1 MCYRDII
8 LTPSPSYRST
18 PKPHPV
24 VNKLQAHMAMASR
37 PKAPFIAVPSNIEGL
52 SMPSQLISSYANFG
66 PSSHIIRDH
75 NSRIPVNFLGFQGD
89 KSPAS
94 NSYAGHLT
102 ATGHFVGNINQP
114 NALRYPQNSISSAF
128 SHQQQQQTQL
138 RQQQYQQQ
146 QQHIQAQKQQDQIQ
160 QVKEQEQHEQ
170 LQQQQHIHNQRVL
183 EQQQLK
189 EQEQQ
194 HHEQLQQQHIQNQ
207 RLLEQHKQL
216 KEQDQQN
223 KLLQQQA
230 QYQHQYYQQSPHQ
243 HHTEVLSSDTRPVY
257 EPIQNVEIYKD
268 FSKIKNS
275 QSENGPGP
283 YLPPLPSVPPSVLS
297 PFFQQIQQQQQHHTQ
312 PEQYSSSSPS
322 STTVPRLNH
331 ENYNHT
337 FSNSYDTYKQNLES
351 QFPDFKALEDEFSS
365 NLVPPPYK
373 HRDTSQFR
381 DRPVSSSASS
391 FQEKDQFKALEI
403 LNKYNI
409 PALSPL
415 QDANRFA
422 YNSNSESFPSPSP
435 SPSEVPRIT
444 EAVYAT
450 SFTTEKPNIF
460 RNLNRPSESEY
471 KEHKLMHPAYTG
483 GLKRPTEFLSTHE
496 PFLPTPHGRD
506 SSAYTHSFF
515 TIEDAV
521 TLSPKHHYR
530 LPIPTNTNQIED
542 IIGKPQEEEITE
554 VITMQPPI
562 RGSADDILQL
572 EYTTV
577 SSTLPAPV
585 SPTRLRGRNKIR
597 RRRPRP
603 STSTTENLM
612 EIEDDESQG
621 HWEKPVEIKTQPRKE
636 VIERY
641 PNHREQPVYK
651 EQVPN
656 NHRNSSRNGNRGRP
670 PVNSV
675 EESSSEKPSSRGRRP
690 NHRTE
695 ENKTQRMSTTAKIAT
710 ENPLA
715 NIQPTTIDFHENI
728 FLSQFQSKSKR
739 PSSTQQTYYS
749 TPTFQSPTE
758 IISTKLTTINHTPSA
773 PTTSEW
779 TDQTRVQ
786 PRRPSTTSQT
796 DYNQSQESDHRVEPT
811 IVLSKEFPT
820 TDTTKSSVSN
830 EVISTFDPDYAY
842 TNSVEDVSTTKIT
855 SVSPLPTK
863 SVVLEAKIAS
873 TVSKSDDVEP
883 IVEDVTRYR
892 QRLKHKLNTSR
903 GSTSTTTPVYSSY
916 SDTDIESTAKNN
928 IDNDVS
934 LSTSSQEIRKD
945 VPLKIR
951 LPITKDGASEP
962 TSTQS
967 SLQPTTNKSIRLNA
981 FGKLDSKNRP
991 RFSVKDYR
999 QRLSTTTTTVKS
1011 TTVAEQ
1017 ESSTAT
1023 TRLRYPTRNRLLPDL
1038 KNKASD
1044 GASKSEE
1051 VVIVMPNSYERST
1064 ENSLESNQVS
1074 SSTDGSRKRF
1084 SPKDRYSGRTKSTT
1098 ESTPTST
1105 TLNPTT
1111 SRATTR
1117 ARTSSRQGFTTRGR
1131 SSTSPT
1137 TSTSIENSVT
1147 RVPTIRNSQ
1156 NPLRRPPQ
1164 LSLRQ
1169 RVANQK
1175 STTTTVSSE
1184 LDETINSDNAEIL
1197 FNENNSQSKADVSI
1211 EEESSEEQFIT
1222 ENYKRET
1229 AIMKI
1234 AKDDHSYR
1242 PYTRVTKSN
1251 EIDGGEDMNGSP
1263 SEQSE
1268 RVAELTIFGSN
1279 HFNSVN
1285 TASGASRRVPV
1296 YFTIATEDPI
1306 LPIEAFF
1313 PQVKKE

>member
-1 MCYRDII
+1 MCFRDII

-24 VNKLQAHMAMASR
+24 VNKLQSHIASR
-37 PKAPFIAVPSNIEGL
+37 TKAPFIAVPSNIEGL

-89 KSPAS
+89 KAPAG
-94 NSYAGHLT
+94 NSFAGHLT
-102 ATGHFVGNINQP
+102 STGHFVGNINH
-114 NALRYPQNSISSAF
+114 NTALRYPQNSISSAF

-138 RQQQYQQQ
+138 RQQQFQQQ

-160 QVKEQEQHEQ
+160 QLKEQEQHEQ
-170 LQQQQHIHNQRVL
+170 LQQQHHIHNQRVL

-194 HHEQLQQQHIQNQ
+194 LQEQLQQQHIQNQ
-207 RLLEQHKQL
+207 RLLEQQL

-223 KLLQQQA
+223 KLLQQQFQQ
-230 QYQHQYYQQSPHQ
+230 QYHQQTNTHQ
-243 HHTEVLSSDTRPVY
+243 HHSEVSSSDTRPVY
-257 EPIQNVEIYKD
+257 EPQSVEIYKD
-268 FSKIKNS
+268 FSKIR
-275 QSENGPGP
+275 QSETGSGP

-297 PFFQQIQQQQQHHTQ
+297 PFFQQIQQQQQHHNQ
-312 PEQYSSSSPS
+312 PEQYPSSSPS
-322 STTVPRLNH
+322 STTEPRLNH
-331 ENYNHT
+331 ENYNQN
-337 FSNSYDTYKQNLES
+337 FSNSYDSFKKHFES

-391 FQEKDQFKALEI
+391 FPEKDQFKALEI

-409 PALSPL
+409 PAISPL

-444 EAVYAT
+444 GSGQST

-460 RNLNRPSESEY
+460 RNLNRPVESEY

-483 GLKRPTEFLSTHE
+483 GIKRPTEFLSTHQ

-521 TLSPKHHYR
+521 TLSPKNHYR

-562 RGSADDILQL
+562 KGSADDILQL
-572 EYTTV
+572 DYTTV
-577 SSTLPAPV
+577 SSPLPISV
-585 SPTRLRGRNKIR
+585 SPTRLRGKNKIR

-603 STSTTENLM
+603 STSTTENLL
-612 EIEDDESQG
+612 EISDEDSQG

-636 VIERY
+636 VTERY
-641 PNHREQPVYK
+641 PNHREQPVYR

-656 NHRNSSRNGNRGRP
+656 NHRNASRNWNRGRP
-670 PVNSV
+670 AVNSV
-675 EESSSEKPSSRGRRP
+675 EDSSSEKPSSRGRRP

-695 ENKTQRMSTTAKIAT
+695 ENNSQRIPTTARIAT
-710 ENPLA
+710 DNPLA

-739 PSSTQQTYYS
+739 PSSTQQTLYS

-758 IISTKLTTINHTPSA
+758 IISTKLTTINHTPSS
-773 PTTSEW
+773 PPTSEW
-779 TDQTRVQ
+779 TEQTRVL
-786 PRRPSTTSQT
+786 PRRPATTSQT
-796 DYNQSQESDHRVEPT
+796 DYSQTPKNDQRIETTAVMSAESPT
-811 IVLSKEFPT
+811 IQ
-820 TDTTKSSVSN
+820 TTKSSVSN
-830 EVISTFDPDYAY
+830 EVISTFDPDYAL
-842 TNSVEDVSTTKIT
+842 TNSVEDISTTKIT
-855 SVSPLPTK
+855 SVSPSPTA
-863 SVVLEAKIAS
+863 SVVVEAKIAS
-873 TVSKSDDVEP
+873 TVSKPDVVEP

-903 GSTSTTTPVYSSY
+903 GTTSTTTPVYSSY
-916 SDTDIESTAKNN
+916 SDLDIESTAR
-928 IDNDVS
+928 NDLYNDESVS
-934 LSTSSQEIRKD
+934 TTSQETRKD
-945 VPLKIR
+945 APLKIR
-951 LPITKDGASEP
+951 LPITRDGAKEP
-962 TSTQS
+962 TSTQN
-967 SLQPTTNKSIRLNA
+967 SLQQTTNKSVRLNA

-999 QRLSTTTTTVKS
+999 QRLSTSTTTVKS

-1044 GASKSEE
+1044 GLSKSEE
-1051 VVIVMPNSYERST
+1051 VTNKSDLSNSLERST
-1064 ENSLESNQVS
+1064 ENSLESNQIS
-1074 SSTDGSRKRF
+1074 SSTDGNRKRF
-1084 SPKDRYSGRTKSTT
+1084 SPKDRYNGRVKSTT
-1098 ESTPTST
+1098 EDTPTS
-1105 TLNPTT
+1105 TT

-1131 SSTSPT
+1131 PTTSPT

-1147 RVPTIRNSQ
+1147 RVPTIRNSLS
-1156 NPLRRPPQ
+1156 PLRRPPQ

-1175 STTTTVSSE
+1175 STTSTASPLSL
-1184 LDETINSDNAEIL
+1184 LDENINSDNAEVL

-1211 EEESSEEQFIT
+1211 EEESSEDQFIT

-1251 EIDGGEDMNGSP
+1251 EIDDGEDMNGSP

-1313 PQVKKE
+1313 PQVKKD